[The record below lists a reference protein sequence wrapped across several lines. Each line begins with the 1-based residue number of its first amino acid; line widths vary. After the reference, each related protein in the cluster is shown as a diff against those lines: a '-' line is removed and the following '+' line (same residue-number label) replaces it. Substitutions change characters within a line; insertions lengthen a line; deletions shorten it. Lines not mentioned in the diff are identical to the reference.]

1 MTNNNVL
8 SFDHVSFS
16 YKGKKQEK
24 SVLILD
30 KLSITI
36 RSGEFVSLLGPSGSG
51 KSTIFRLIT
60 GLEQPTKGTIAL
72 YGKEETKRLGKV
84 GYMPQQDMLLD
95 WRNILD
101 NAFLPLE
108 INGFTKKNKKD
119 YVLRLLEEFGLKGY
133 ENNYPHQLSGGMR
146 QRVSFLR
153 AMLGGGNLLLLDE
166 PFSALDAVTR
176 LSMQEWLLEQWEKLE
191 KTVIFITHDV
201 DEALFLSD
209 RVFLFSQS
217 PLTTFKEIQ
226 VPLSRPRKVE
236 DLLSPELTKIKSDL
250 LHELRQ
256 QVKL

>member
-1 MTNNNVL
+1 MSSNVL
-8 SFDHVSFS
+8 TFDDVSFS
-16 YKGKKQEK
+16 YKGKKKEK
-24 SVLILD
+24 VTPILD
-30 KLSITI
+30 HLSFTI
-36 RSGEFVSLLGPSGSG
+36 QSGEFVSLLGPSGSG

-60 GLEQPTKGTIAL
+60 GLEQPTKGSISL
-72 YGKEETKRLGKV
+72 YGEEEMKRLGKV

-108 INGFTKKNKKD
+108 INGFTKKDRKEQ
-119 YVLRLLEEFGLKGY
+119 VLQLLEGFGLKGHEY
-133 ENNYPHQLSGGMR
+133 DFPHQLSGGMR

-176 LSMQEWLLEQWEKLE
+176 LSMQEWLLDQWGKLE

-209 RVFLFSQS
+209 RVFLFSPS
-217 PLTTFKEIQ
+217 PLSTFKEIQ
-226 VPLSRPRKVE
+226 VPLPRPRKLE
-236 DLLSPELTKIKSDL
+236 DLLSPELATIKSEL